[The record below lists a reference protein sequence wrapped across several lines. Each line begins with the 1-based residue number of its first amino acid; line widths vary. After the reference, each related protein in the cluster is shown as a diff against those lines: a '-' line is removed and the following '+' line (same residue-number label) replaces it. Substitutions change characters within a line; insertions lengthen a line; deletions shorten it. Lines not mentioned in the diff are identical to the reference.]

1 MSAGGLGVRL
11 AESGRIPDIAV
22 RLGIRRLIRQR
33 LREEAR
39 HPLRRQELLA
49 ELREGPISRES
60 ARANEQHYEVPAAF
74 FEAVLGP
81 RMKYSACYWSEDVD
95 DLGEAELAML
105 ELVGERAR
113 LVEGLR
119 ILDLGCG
126 WGSFSL
132 WAAQRYPSSHV
143 TAVSN
148 SASQK
153 AFIDRRVA
161 ELGIEN
167 LTTQTADVNDF
178 KPTGV
183 FDRVISVELFEHLRN
198 YESLL
203 ERINSWLTPD
213 GRLFVH
219 VFCHRKL
226 MYRFESDGPGNW
238 MGREFFTGGI
248 MPASDTLPEF
258 QGDLRLERQWHLNG
272 RHYRDTARAWL
283 RNLDTNRAVAAEAL
297 ATRSADL
304 RRREI
309 DRQVQRW
316 RMFLMACE
324 ELFGFGNSTEWEVC
338 HYLFTPR
345 VEPPGD
351 GDPV

>member
-1 MSAGGLGVRL
+1 MSVGDLAIRL
-11 AESGRIPDIAV
+11 AESGRIPDVAV

-39 HPLRRQELLA
+39 HPLRRQALLA

-60 ARANEQHYEVPAAF
+60 ARANEQHYELPAAF

-81 RMKYSACYWSEDVD
+81 RLKYSACYWSEDVE

-113 LVEGLR
+113 LADGLS

-132 WAAQRYPSSHV
+132 WAAQSYPSSHI

-148 SASQK
+148 STSQK
-153 AFIDRRVA
+153 AYIDGRAA
-161 ELGIEN
+161 ELGIDN
-167 LTTQTADVNDF
+167 LTTLTADVNDF
-178 KPTGV
+178 QPPGV
-183 FDRVISVELFEHLRN
+183 FDRVVSVELFEHLRN
-198 YESLL
+198 YELLL
-203 ERINSWLTPD
+203 ERISRWLTPE

-226 MYRFESDGPGNW
+226 MYPFDDHGPANW
-238 MGREFFTGGI
+238 MGREFFAGGL

-283 RNLDTNRAVAAEAL
+283 DNLDRNRARAAEAI
-297 ATRSADL
+297 AARSPDL
-304 RRREI
+304 RRGEVE
-309 DRQVQRW
+309 RQIRRW

-324 ELFGFGNSTEWEVC
+324 ELFGFSNSTEWEVC

-351 GDPV
+351 GDAV

>member
-1 MSAGGLGVRL
+1 MSAGDIAIRL
-11 AESGRIPDIAV
+11 VEAGRIPDVAV

-39 HPLRRQELLA
+39 HPLRRQELLG
-49 ELREGPISRES
+49 ELRRGSISRES
-60 ARANEQHYEVPAAF
+60 APANGQHDELPEAF

-81 RMKYSACYWSEDVD
+81 RMKYSACYWSEDVE
-95 DLGEAELAML
+95 DLGAAELAML

-113 LVEGLR
+113 LADGLNV
-119 ILDLGCG
+119 LDLGCG

-153 AFIDRRVA
+153 ASIDRRAA
-161 ELGIEN
+161 ELGIDN
-167 LTTQTADVNDF
+167 VTTHIADVSDF
-178 KPTGV
+178 KPESV
-183 FDRVISVELFEHLRN
+183 FDRVVSVELFEHLRN

-203 ERINSWLTPD
+203 ERINKWLTPD
-213 GRLFVH
+213 GHLFVH

-226 MYRFESDGPGNW
+226 MYRFDDDGPGNW
-238 MGREFFTGGI
+238 MGREFFPGGI
-248 MPASDTLPEF
+248 MPAADTLPEF

-283 RNLDTNRAVAAEAL
+283 NNLDRNRALAAEAL
-297 ATRSADL
+297 ATRSIDL
-304 RRREI
+304 RRGEI
-309 DRQVQRW
+309 DREVQRW

-324 ELFGFGNSTEWEVC
+324 ELFGYSNCTEWEVC

-351 GDPV
+351 SDAL

>member
-1 MSAGGLGVRL
+1 MSAGDIAMRL
-11 AESGRIPDIAV
+11 AEAGRIPDVAV
-22 RLGIRRLIRQR
+22 RLVIRRQIRQR

-49 ELREGPISRES
+49 ELRAGSISRES
-60 ARANEQHYEVPAAF
+60 GPANELPQAF

-81 RMKYSACYWSEDVD
+81 RMKYSACYWSEDVE
-95 DLGEAELAML
+95 DLGAAELAML

-113 LVEGLR
+113 LADGLS

-132 WAAQRYPSSHV
+132 WAAQRYPSSEI

-153 AFIDRRVA
+153 AYIDRRAV
-161 ELGIEN
+161 ELGIDN
-167 LTTQTADVNDF
+167 VTTHAADVSDF
-178 KPTGV
+178 KPESV

-203 ERINSWLTPD
+203 ERINKWLTPD
-213 GRLFVH
+213 GHLFVH

-226 MYRFESDGPGNW
+226 MYRFDDDGPGNW
-238 MGREFFTGGI
+238 MRREFLAGGI
-248 MPASDTLPEF
+248 MPAADTLPEF

-283 RNLDTNRAVAAEAL
+283 DNLDRNRALAAGAL

-304 RRREI
+304 PGGGVDRE
-309 DRQVQRW
+309 VQRW

-324 ELFGFGNSTEWEVC
+324 ELFGYSNCTEWEVC

>member
-1 MSAGGLGVRL
+1 MNAADFAIRL
-11 AESGRIPDIAV
+11 AESGRIPDSAV

-49 ELREGPISRES
+49 ELRSGPISRES

-81 RMKYSACYWSEDVD
+81 RMKYSACYWSEDAG
-95 DLGEAELAML
+95 DLGDAELAML

-113 LVEGLR
+113 LTDGLS

-153 AFIDRRVA
+153 AHIDRRAV
-161 ELGIEN
+161 ELGIGN

-178 KPTGV
+178 QPTGV

-226 MYRFESDGPGNW
+226 MYRFDDDGPGDW
-238 MGREFFTGGI
+238 MGREFFSGGI

-283 RNLDTNRAVAAEAL
+283 GNLDQNRGVAAKAL
-297 ATRSADL
+297 ATRSTGL

-324 ELFGFGNSTEWEVC
+324 ELFGFSNSTEWEVC

-345 VEPPGD
+345 VEPPGE
-351 GDPV
+351 GDAV

>member
-1 MSAGGLGVRL
+1 MSAGDIAIRL
-11 AESGRIPDIAV
+11 AEAGRIPDVAL

-33 LREEAR
+33 LREETR
-39 HPLRRQELLA
+39 HPRRRQELLA
-49 ELREGPISRES
+49 ELRAGAISRES
-60 ARANEQHYEVPAAF
+60 ERANEQHYEVPAAF

-81 RMKYSACYWSEDVD
+81 RMKYSACYWSEDVE
-95 DLGEAELAML
+95 DLGAAEEAML

-113 LVEGLR
+113 LADGLDV
-119 ILDLGCG
+119 LDLGCG
-126 WGSFSL
+126 WGSFAL
-132 WAAQRYPSSHV
+132 WAARAYPSSHI

-148 SASQK
+148 STSQK
-153 AFIDRRVA
+153 AYIDRRAA

-167 LTTQTADVNDF
+167 LTTHTADVNDF
-178 KPTGV
+178 KTKAV
-183 FDRVISVELFEHLRN
+183 FDRVVSVELFEHLRN

-203 ERINSWLTPD
+203 ERIKSWLRPD
-213 GRLFVH
+213 GHLFVH

-226 MYRFESDGPGNW
+226 MYRFDDDGPGNW

-248 MPASDTLPEF
+248 MPAADTLPEF

-283 RNLDTNRAVAAEAL
+283 HNLDRNRALAAEAL
-297 ATRSADL
+297 AAPEGAL
-304 RRREI
+304 RRGEV
-309 DRQVQRW
+309 DRRVQRW

-324 ELFGFGNSTEWEVC
+324 ELFGYSNCTEWEVC

-345 VEPPGD
+345 VEAPGE
-351 GDPV
+351 GDSV